1 MVRMIVPALIWS
13 LAGIGLWYGCYR
25 LSVNSRIRI
34 ARKKGTEANLAPC
47 RITYLVTGIIA
58 QAVYWAAVYLLVSEK
73 LSRR

>member
-1 MVRMIVPALIWS
+1 MMPFLVPALIWS

-25 LSVNSRIRI
+25 LSAGSRIRK
-34 ARKKGTEANLAPC
+34 ARKKGAEVNLAPC
-47 RITYLVTGIIA
+47 RITYLVAGIIA